1 MIMLSNVSLESTSW
15 MYIYQVAEIENPRRV
30 LESLNFIL
38 IDLQTEELI
47 RKIRAHQGWTV
58 EKKRMSVLWL
68 RFLKEIGF
76 DGNLDRELI
85 EDDTIRMAAE
95 ICEIGIFTRAEREV
109 YDAYWDP
116 IRIERN
122 LEEYEERDKKQLK
135 IIEDKSKVIK
145 DKHKVIVE
153 LKKQLTARS
162 LE

>member
-1 MIMLSNVSLESTSW
+1 M
-15 MYIYQVAEIENPRRV
+15 
-30 LESLNFIL
+30 
-38 IDLQTEELI
+38 
-47 RKIRAHQGWTV
+47 
-58 EKKRMSVLWL
+58 EKKRMAVLWL
-68 RFLKEIGF
+68 RFLKETGF

-95 ICEIGIFTRAEREV
+95 IYEIGAFTRAELKV

-135 IIEDKSKVIK
+135 IIEDKNKVIK
-145 DKHKVIVE
+145 DKDKVIVE
-153 LKKQLTARS
+153 LKKQLTTRS